1 MFRIKLTT
9 ASFFFFNVLCFL
21 WRSQIMC
28 LERTPH
34 CLEFADDIHVVVL
47 SMFLHVVFPG
57 HRLERSGSVVTLCFL
72 PCFACFLGGMVCLF
86 LSGRPL
92 LAASPFV

>member
-9 ASFFFFNVLCFL
+9 ASFFFFNFL

-47 SMFLHVVFPG
+47 GMFLHVLFPG
-57 HRLERSGSVVTLCFL
+57 HHLKVLGALLHCVSCLAL
-72 PCFACFLGGMVCLF
+72 PI
-86 LSGRPL
+86 S
-92 LAASPFV
+92 